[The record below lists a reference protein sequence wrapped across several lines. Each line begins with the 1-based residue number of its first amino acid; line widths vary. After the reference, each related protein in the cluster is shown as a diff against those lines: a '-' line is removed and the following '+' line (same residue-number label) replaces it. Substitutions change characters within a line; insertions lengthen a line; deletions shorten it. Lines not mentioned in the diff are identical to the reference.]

1 MSVVSKCHKNY
12 ESWQNYIN
20 VVIDTWIWS
29 EKRIHEKISGYLNK
43 GFKQWYQD
51 LVKISNFSSVWM
63 AYANKQAHNTDSI
76 SPFWSSSLP
85 PFREEKLINYCNTVF
100 INWCMAKICILYF
113 LLFLR
118 KCEQKK
124 HGIGH
129 KYSFFSI
136 SPVKRTD
143 RWVGKE
149 VGTDW
154 WDSMFLKILVQN
166 NLRSSSQTN

>member
-76 SPFWSSSLP
+76 SPFWTSSLP

-124 HGIGH
+124 TWHWPQI
-129 KYSFFSI
+129 
-136 SPVKRTD
+136 
-143 RWVGKE
+143 
-149 VGTDW
+149 
-154 WDSMFLKILVQN
+154 
-166 NLRSSSQTN
+166 